1 MNATT
6 FAFMRAVLLF
16 LALLAGLAPVAAAE
30 TAAGGAPPRLDL
42 LSDYE
47 RAQVRLDE
55 LFDKLKHESNA
66 REAERLA
73 RQVWDQWGVSGSA
86 TIDLMMGWARDAM
99 DEKRYD
105 VALDFLDQVVTMAPG
120 YAEGWNR
127 RATVHFI
134 REDYAK
140 SMADIERVLEL
151 EPRHF
156 GAMAGMGAIFK
167 TIGKDA
173 LALRAFENVLDV
185 YPMNRAA
192 QEQVGTL
199 SDELAGEAI

>member
-73 RQVWDQWGVSGSA
+73 RQVWDQWCVYGSA

-127 RATVHFI
+127 RATVHFM

-140 SMADIERVLEL
+140 SMADIERVLEI

-156 GAMAGMGAIFK
+156 GALAGMGAILK

-192 QEQVGTL
+192 QEEVGTL

>member
-1 MNATT
+1 
-6 FAFMRAVLLF
+6 MRAVLLF
-16 LALLAGLAPVAAAE
+16 LVFFAGLAPASAAE
-30 TAAGGAPPRLDL
+30 TAAGDESPRLDL
-42 LSDYE
+42 MTDYE
-47 RAQVRLDE
+47 RAQAKLDE

-66 REAERLA
+66 REAERIS
-73 RQVWDQWGVSGSA
+73 RQIWDQWYVSGSA
-86 TIDLMMGWARDAM
+86 TIDLMMGWAREAM
-99 DEKRYD
+99 DEKRFD

-127 RATVHFI
+127 RATANFM

-156 GAMAGMGAIFK
+156 GALAGMGAIFK
-167 TIGKDA
+167 IIDKKP

-192 QEQVGTL
+192 QKEVGTL